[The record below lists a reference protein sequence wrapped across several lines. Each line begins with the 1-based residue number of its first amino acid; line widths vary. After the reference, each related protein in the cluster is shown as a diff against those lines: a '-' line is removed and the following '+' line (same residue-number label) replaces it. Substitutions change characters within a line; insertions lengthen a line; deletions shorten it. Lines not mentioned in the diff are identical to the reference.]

1 MLLAINKNYK
11 KMKHILLL
19 ILMLTNPSS
28 YETQKYEL
36 IMSEDE
42 FEIRFYPAALK
53 AKVIS
58 TRNAN
63 GNFYKLFQFI
73 SGNNTKGEK
82 IEMTTPVYMKEDNN
96 SNTMVFVMPSSY
108 NMESI
113 SKPND
118 ESIEIY
124 ESEAKYFACVR
135 YGGYSNSGKFKT
147 HSKKLIEKL
156 SKLNIKTKGDLF
168 YVSYNSPYKV
178 FNRRNEVMVEIE
190 YED

>member
-1 MLLAINKNYK
+1 
-11 KMKHILLL
+11 MKYIIL
-19 ILMLTNPSS
+19 ILFMIFSMTK
-28 YETQKYEL
+28 YETQKYDL
-36 IMSEDE
+36 IFSEDD
-42 FEIRFYPAALK
+42 FEIRFYHSSVK
-53 AKVIS
+53 AKVVS
-58 TRNAN
+58 QKNAN

-73 SGNNTKGEK
+73 SGNNSKGEK
-82 IEMTTPVYMKEDNN
+82 IEMTTPVYIKEDSN
-96 SNTMVFVMPSSY
+96 SNTMEFVMPSSF

-124 ESEAKYFACVR
+124 ESKAKYFACVR

-156 SKLNIKTKGDLF
+156 SELNIKTIGDLF

>member
-1 MLLAINKNYK
+1 MLF
-11 KMKHILLL
+11 
-19 ILMLTNPSS
+19 SS
-28 YETQKYEL
+28 SKYETQKYDL
-36 IMSEDE
+36 IFSEDE

-58 TRNAN
+58 KRNAN

-73 SGNNTKGEK
+73 SGNNSKGEK
-82 IEMTTPVYMKEDNN
+82 IEMTTPVYMKEDND
-96 SNTMVFVMPSSY
+96 SNTMEFVMPSSY

-118 ESIEIY
+118 ESVEIY

-147 HSKKLIEKL
+147 HSKKLIKKL
-156 SKLNIKTKGDLF
+156 SELNIKTIGDLF

-178 FNRRNEVMVEIE
+178 FNRRNEVMVQIE